1 MHIKLGVAAARIG
14 RELEVAGLPPAF
26 VDLAASGQA
35 PPDQLQGGDQAEL
48 AYYREFGPAATPVAE
63 PVRVAG
69 MRWAI
74 KAGFAEAKGAVGLDH
89 DEVRTWTAWYRRV
102 TLALLA
108 HAHLQVVR
116 LQADGDERQK
126 GDRPTCSR

>member
-26 VDLAASGQA
+26 VNLAASGQA
-35 PPDQLQGGDQAEL
+35 PPDQLQDGDQAEL

-74 KAGFAEAKGAVGLDH
+74 KAGFADAKGAVGLAWIIHGGRGRPPGEATGTAPDG
-89 DEVRTWTAWYRRV
+89 WTPGAGGPDRSVARR
-102 TLALLA
+102 A
-108 HAHLQVVR
+108 R
-116 LQADGDERQK
+116 R
-126 GDRPTCSR
+126 S